1 MLGRLPVQNDDVYKR
16 PNSRAA
22 LIANPTPPR
31 HISQLGYYRWGGLN
45 NRNTSALLGLQTA
58 TFSLCPFVE
67 ERESSKYLPLLG
79 KTPGVSG
86 WLSQLSSGFQGRS

>member
-31 HISQLGYYRWGGLN
+31 HISQLGSYRWGGLN

-58 TFSLCPFVE
+58 TFLTWP
-67 ERESSKYLPLLG
+67 SSVCKNPWCLSVPPHVR
-79 KTPGVSG
+79 TPI
-86 WLSQLSSGFQGRS
+86 R